1 MATVENA
8 LESRINSTIRKSPY
22 LHAHQL
28 HFEAQGGR
36 VVLRGVVN
44 SYFHKQMAQETLRR
58 VEGVDHIENQLE
70 VHWL

>member
-8 LESRINSTIRKSPY
+8 LESRISLTIRKSPY

-28 HFEAQGGR
+28 RFEAHEGR
-36 VVLRGVVN
+36 VVLRGIVN
-44 SYFHKQMAQETLRR
+44 SYFHKQMAQEAVRR
-58 VEGVDHIENQLE
+58 VEGVDQVENQLE